1 MPRHL
6 DSETT
11 DAAPSLLE
19 EVRVSAAEAL
29 WYGKVFFALGTFVS
43 LVVCIKTG
51 VEWRRAVFIVP
62 LWGAGSAIWMYGLT
76 SVLFI
81 REERASRQQA
91 RRGTT
96 TRLSV
101 AEPHDELPGRP
112 IVPVTLDLVR
122 GSHHTLLEMDIT
134 PELQAFAGR
143 VIAWRED
150 PDAPLGVT
158 FSEAGYTRATGESKA
173 DAFIALRDE
182 MMDRGLLRWK
192 NPAHHLAGYQFRAG
206 FDEAMRYVAE
216 YPLPGRT

>member
-1 MPRHL
+1 MPPRL

-29 WYGKVFFALGTFVS
+29 WYGKVGLTLGGFIALVT
-43 LVVCIKTG
+43 CIVAQT
-51 VEWRRAVFIVP
+51 EWRKAIVFVP
-62 LWGAGSAIWMYGLT
+62 LWGVGSGVVLYGVT

-81 REERASRQQA
+81 REERVDRRAT

-101 AEPHDELPGRP
+101 TDPDDELPGRP

-122 GSHHTLLEMDIT
+122 GSHHTLLEVDIT
-134 PELQAFAGR
+134 PELQDFAER
-143 VIAWRED
+143 VMAWRENA
-150 PDAPLGVT
+150 DAPLGLSFAEASAGKCGVT
-158 FSEAGYTRATGESKA
+158 PEA
-173 DAFIALRDE
+173 FVALRDE